1 MFRLENPGSESF
13 EKFLR
18 AQGPL
23 RVRFAEAIAEG
34 GEAVSLWVDDLAAP
48 RMAVNAG
55 RGWLTPLGRPEAILA
70 RLEEMERLSAQMER
84 SEGYL
89 KLSSTPLEIQ
99 EAVAQRRKLIRGSP
113 VGMFV
118 LEKED
123 FRPMF
128 STHRIESLKSEDA
141 KILAE
146 NSPYEEGEAYSLSRI
161 QNGSTAAIRVGGE
174 LASYIVAHANGSL
187 GMLHTMERF
196 RGKGLARVVVSAL
209 VKERF
214 ARGRVAYCYIVAGNE
229 ASERVFESVG
239 FRRVMDVYWSVF
251 ERGETSV

>member
-48 RMAVNAG
+48 QMAVNAG
-55 RGWLTPLGRPEAILA
+55 RGWLTPLGRPEAVLA
-70 RLEEMERLSAQMER
+70 KLAEMERLSAQMER

-99 EAVAQRRKLIRGSP
+99 EAVARERKLIRGSP
-113 VGMFV
+113 VGMFI
-118 LEKED
+118 LEEKD
-123 FRPMF
+123 FRPVF
-128 STHRIESLKSEDA
+128 STHRIESLETEDA
-141 KILAE
+141 KTLAE
-146 NSPYEEGEAYSLSRI
+146 NSPYDQGEEYALARI
-161 QNGSTAAIRVGGE
+161 QNAPTAAIRVGGE
-174 LASYIVAHANGSL
+174 LASYMVVHANGSL
-187 GMLHTMERF
+187 GMLRTMERF
-196 RGKGLARVVVSAL
+196 RGQGLARVVVSAL
-209 VKERF
+209 VEAQF
-214 ARGRVAYCYIVAGNE
+214 ARGREAYCYIVEGNE

-251 ERGETSV
+251 ERGPSSS

>member
-1 MFRLENPGSESF
+1 MLRLENPQSESF
-13 EKFLR
+13 QKFLR

-23 RVRFAEAIAEG
+23 RVRFTEAIAEG
-34 GEAVSLWVDDLAAP
+34 GESLSLWVDDLTAP
-48 RMAVNAG
+48 QVAVNAG
-55 RGWLTPLGRPEAILA
+55 RGWLTPLGRPEAVLA
-70 RLEEMERLSAQMER
+70 NLAEMERLSAQMER

-99 EAVAQRRKLIRGSP
+99 EAVARRRKVIRGSP
-113 VGMFV
+113 VGMFI

-123 FRPMF
+123 FRPIH
-128 STHRIESLKSEDA
+128 STYRIESLKSEDS
-141 KILAE
+141 KMLAQ

-174 LASYIVAHANGSL
+174 LASYMVVHANGSL
-187 GMLHTMERF
+187 GMLHTMGRF
-196 RGKGLARVVVSAL
+196 RGQGLARVVVSAL
-209 VKERF
+209 VEAQF
-214 ARGRVAYCYIVAGNE
+214 ARGRAAYCYIVAGNE

-251 ERGETSV
+251 ERRETSV